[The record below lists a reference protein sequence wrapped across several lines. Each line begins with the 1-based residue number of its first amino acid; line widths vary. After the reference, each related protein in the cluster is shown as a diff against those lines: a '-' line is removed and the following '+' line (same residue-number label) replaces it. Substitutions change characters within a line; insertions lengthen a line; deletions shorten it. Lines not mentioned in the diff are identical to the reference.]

1 MVVLWSNFGS
11 INKTAVEET
20 SSEAT
25 NAKVTLNKVHILA
38 DGKGAIRGFLVGNP
52 AGFETPSAFKLGEV
66 SVSLDIG
73 LLSSDTFRIHEIV
86 IAAP

>member
-1 MVVLWSNFGS
+1 M
-11 INKTAVEET
+11 
-20 SSEAT
+20 
-25 NAKVTLNKVHILA
+25 A

-73 LLSSDTFRIHEIV
+73 LLSSDTFRIYEIV
-86 IAAP
+86 IAAPEVTYECKSDGSNLETLKRNV